1 MKVIFARAL
10 LAILVI
16 GVLLPAA
23 AAGQEEAIRK
33 ADRALTLAVRK
44 NKAAVAPKL
53 DDNFTSTDVA
63 GTTRSKAQFLRS
75 FAPSDAIGSEQ
86 GLKIRSY
93 GDVGLVQALEGNVYV
108 VRVWVKRPAGWRM
121 LVHQDTAF
129 MPEAPSGAG
138 SNDGQNP
145 CKTVPSKPKSPA
157 QQGVISSWQALET
170 AVTNHDSA
178 GWAPHIADEFVLI
191 SSGRDRP
198 LTKADRMAILDR
210 QKKNGDPA
218 APPPLVSARMY
229 DFGDTV
235 VMTSRHQAPKA
246 KPVHVTRV
254 WVKHGNM
261 WQLAFSQQTTM
272 QAAAVAETR

>member
-1 MKVIFARAL
+1 MKLILARAL
-10 LAILVI
+10 LALLVLSF
-16 GVLLPAA
+16 VLPPAA
-23 AAGQEEAIRK
+23 AQEEAIRK
-33 ADRALTLAVRK
+33 ADRALTFAVRK

-53 DDNFTSTDVA
+53 DAGFASTDVA
-63 GTTRSKAQFLRS
+63 GTTRNKVEFMRA
-75 FAPSDAIGSEQ
+75 FASSDAIGSEQ
-86 GLKIRSY
+86 GMKVRSY
-93 GDVGLVQALEGNVYV
+93 GDVGVVQALEGNVYV
-108 VRVWVKRPAGWRM
+108 VRVWVKRPDGWRM

-129 MPEAPSGAG
+129 MPEPPSGAG
-138 SNDGQNP
+138 SNDCQNP
-145 CKTVPSKPKSPA
+145 CKTVPYKPKSPA

-198 LTKADRMAILDR
+198 LTKKDRMAILDR
-210 QKKNGDPA
+210 QKKTGDPA
-218 APPPLVSARMY
+218 APPPLVSAHMF

-235 VMTSRHQAPKA
+235 VMTSQHQAAKA

-254 WVKHGNM
+254 WVKRGEM

-272 QAAAVAETR
+272 QAAAAAK